1 MRSVLT
7 AACAFA
13 VSFAIAFPAAAA
25 SREAVI
31 GFGDDAD
38 IIAVVVDDDVLGR
51 FVRLCRAD
59 ASALPSA
66 WPPALKVDDG
76 VACATLQDTDAG
88 GPAEAFAKD
97 LTKANK
103 PGKAAP
109 FGLKVGLV
117 VEGEGKS
124 HVVTI
129 SSGDDKAGGRTIR
142 LPAVTSDVP
151 LKVKESLWHPKGTLG
166 AVVLDGGKT
175 SSAVVVVDTR
185 ELLKGGPAGQK
196 RAVTLLKDAEA
207 LLKKKAWSDAS
218 AILDEAIAADD
229 KNAAVRY
236 ARAAAEA
243 QSGVGRTAMLEQ
255 LGWLKT
261 ASATDGPQKDAA
273 KKLLDGAQ
281 KDKAFD
287 AWVGEPEVREL
298 IGLPALSSMTAEAR
312 LLERSA
318 TWTKQGSTC
327 KAPWLTLTFSKAGKG
342 SLEIQESC
350 RGKKT
355 KAKQPF
361 TWTPKEGVVVT
372 WKTAAKEVSDVAIP
386 ADGTLELDG
395 SYQQLRLS
403 KDGVSAIGPFEPG
416 MATLD

>member
-13 VSFAIAFPAAAA
+13 LAFPAAAA

-31 GFGDDAD
+31 GFGTDAD
-38 IIAVVVDDDVLGR
+38 IVAVAVDDDALGR

-59 ASALPSA
+59 PTTLPAA

-76 VACATLQDTDAG
+76 VACATLQDVDAG

-129 SSGDDKAGGRTIR
+129 SSGDEKDGGRTLR

-151 LKVKESLWHPKGTLG
+151 LKLKESLWHPKGTLG

-175 SSAVVVVDTR
+175 SSVVVVVDAR

-196 RAVTLLKDAEA
+196 RAAALLKEAEA

-218 AILDEAIAADD
+218 AVLDEAIAADD

-255 LGWLKT
+255 LTWLKT
-261 ASATDGPQKDAA
+261 ASATDGAA
-273 KKLLDGAQ
+273 KKLLDGAA

-327 KAPWLTLTFSKAGKG
+327 KAPWLTLTFSKGGKG
-342 SLEIQESC
+342 ILEIQESC

-372 WKTAAKEVSDVAIP
+372 WKSAAKEVADVVIP

-403 KDGVSAIGPFEPG
+403 ADGVSAIGPFEPG
-416 MATLD
+416 TATLD

>member
-13 VSFAIAFPAAAA
+13 LAFPAAAA

-31 GFGDDAD
+31 GFGNDAD
-38 IIAVVVDDDVLGR
+38 IVAIAVDDDALGR

-59 ASALPSA
+59 TTTLPSA

-76 VACATLQDTDAG
+76 VACATLQDVDAG

-97 LTKANK
+97 LTKASK
-103 PGKAAP
+103 PQKAAP

-124 HVVTI
+124 HVVTV
-129 SSGDDKAGGRTIR
+129 SSGDDKDGGRTIR

-151 LKVKESLWHPKGTLG
+151 LKLKESLWHPKGTLG
-166 AVVLDGGKT
+166 AVVLDGGKAA
-175 SSAVVVVDTR
+175 SAVVVVDTR

-196 RAVTLLKDAEA
+196 RAVVLLKEAEA

-218 AILDEAIAADD
+218 AVLDEAIAADD

-243 QSGVGRTAMLEQ
+243 QSGVGRSAMLEQ
-255 LGWLKT
+255 LTWLKT
-261 ASATDGPQKDAA
+261 ASAADAPSKNEAA

-318 TWTKQGSTC
+318 TWTKQGATC
-327 KAPWLTLTFSKAGKG
+327 KAPWLTLTFSKGGKG

-372 WKTAAKEVSDVAIP
+372 WKSAAKEVADVVIP

-403 KDGVSAIGPFEPG
+403 ADGVSAIGPFEPG
-416 MATLD
+416 TATLD

>member
-13 VSFAIAFPAAAA
+13 LAFPAAAA

-31 GFGDDAD
+31 GFGGDAD
-38 IIAVVVDDDVLGR
+38 IVAISVDDDALGR
-51 FVRLCRAD
+51 FVRLCRRDPAT
-59 ASALPSA
+59 LPSA
-66 WPPALKVDDG
+66 WPPALKIDDG
-76 VACATLQDTDAG
+76 VACATLQDVDAG

-109 FGLKVGLV
+109 FGLKVAVV

-124 HVVTI
+124 HVVTV
-129 SSGDDKAGGRTIR
+129 SSGDEKDGGRTVR
-142 LPAVTSDVP
+142 LPAIASDVP
-151 LKVKESLWHPKGTLG
+151 LKVKETLWHPQGTVG
-166 AVVLDGGKT
+166 AVILDGGKT
-175 SSAVVVVDTR
+175 TSRVVVVDTR

-196 RAVTLLKDAEA
+196 RAVALLKEAEA
-207 LLKKKAWSDAS
+207 LLKKKAWSDAGT
-218 AILDEAIAADD
+218 ILDEAIAADD

-236 ARAAAEA
+236 ARAAADA
-243 QSGVGRTAMLEQ
+243 QSGVGRTVMLEQ
-255 LGWLKT
+255 LTWLKT
-261 ASATDGPQKDAA
+261 ASSTDAAA
-273 KKLLDGAQ
+273 KKLLDGAS

-298 IGLPALSSMTAEAR
+298 LGLPALSSMTAEAR

-327 KAPWLTLTFSKAGKG
+327 KAPWLTLTFSKGGKG

-372 WKTAAKEVSDVAIP
+372 WKSAAKEIADVVIP

-403 KDGVSAIGPFEPG
+403 ADGVSAIGPFEPG
-416 MATLD
+416 TATLD